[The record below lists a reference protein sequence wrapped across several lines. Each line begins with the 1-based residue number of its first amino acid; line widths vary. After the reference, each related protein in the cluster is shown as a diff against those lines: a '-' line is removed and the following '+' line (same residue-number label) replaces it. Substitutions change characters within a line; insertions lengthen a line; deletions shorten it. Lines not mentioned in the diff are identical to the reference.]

1 MDIKKTMLIY
11 QYAERIKSALII
23 AFKLMERLATL
34 SGAELQGAEKLM
46 ASYLEALAAEIRI
59 AQNVEKSE
67 YFLRAEEKTAE
78 SVEKLTLFGHE
89 ETVRCLRE
97 ALTAITTSCQK
108 AMEAL
113 ERQNLLS

>member
-23 AFKLMERLATL
+23 AF
-34 SGAELQGAEKLM
+34 KLM